1 LLPQTS
7 QFMYTAY
14 VLRSEKKGKH
24 YYGHS
29 KNLENRLKS
38 HNSGKVR
45 STKSGR
51 PWIVIY
57 SEVFDSK
64 SEAYRQEMFFKSK
77 AGYAYLKQ
85 KDII

>member
-38 HNSGKVR
+38 LDLRVDFGAL
-45 STKSGR
+45 
-51 PWIVIY
+51 
-57 SEVFDSK
+57 F
-64 SEAYRQEMFFKSK
+64 
-77 AGYAYLKQ
+77 
-85 KDII
+85 